1 MLATL
6 NPQRAI
12 AVLTAEGA
20 AGWHAAPDR
29 LAQAGPRTVS
39 DLMAAAGG
47 GGRPR
52 LRALMW
58 LAKLGLADLKPPT

>member
-1 MLATL
+1 MTTY
-6 NPQRAI
+6 
-12 AVLTAEGA
+12 VLDPVRLPPEMIRDL
-20 AGWHAAPDR
+20 HR
-29 LAQAGPRTVS
+29 LAQAGHRTVS

-58 LAKLGLADLKPPT
+58 LAKLGLADLKPPA